1 MMTSQSLPYRTP
13 VFRTVA
19 ERDVR
24 LAATAAVAFTAAFS
38 LAIATQHV
46 AALLGHSAVL
56 GAPLGRLCPLSDP
69 FTGRGAF

>member
-24 LAATAAVAFTAAFS
+24 LAATAAVAFHCDVLARDRHPTRRRAARTF
-38 LAIATQHV
+38 
-46 AALLGHSAVL
+46 
-56 GAPLGRLCPLSDP
+56 
-69 FTGRGAF
+69 